1 MTSPRITFT
10 ISSPAASSLGLL
22 QIEQQEWSAYTG
34 RVTTGVMVSALRT
47 MLYGEES
54 TDRVNCGVID
64 GAVICQIDVYPRRP
78 GLAYQFATSW
88 GELSPRSEEEITETE
103 LVSFHLESNASP
115 SHPCREILSATW
127 VDGLVYDGEG
137 NEIAAPQLVIAS
149 NTIATK
155 NGQAIYG
162 TAEVVYRTERHSYT
176 LTIPRRDEAIDNFFS
191 AVVYGWYEGGIDYLQ
206 IELPPGIETFEAD
219 ATAACGHSV
228 TASVTDDEGD
238 PIDQP
243 VTASRVSIIDYCSQ
257 EVVEDSY
264 V

>member
-34 RVTTGVMVSALRT
+34 KVTTGVMVSALRT
-47 MLYGEES
+47 LLYGDET
-54 TDRVNCGVID
+54 TDSVNCGVID
-64 GAVICQIDVYPRRP
+64 GSVICQIDVYPRRR
-78 GLAYQFATSW
+78 GLRYQFASSW
-88 GELSPRSEEEITETE
+88 GDLSARYEEEITETE
-103 LVSFHLESNASP
+103 LVSFHLESTASP
-115 SHPCREILSATW
+115 SHPCLEIISAAW
-127 VDGLVYDGEG
+127 VDDLVYDADG
-137 NEIAAPQLVIAS
+137 NEIAAPSLIIDGT
-149 NTIATK
+149 TIATK

-176 LTIPRRDEAIDNFFS
+176 LIIPRRDEAIDNFFS
-191 AVVYGWYEGGIDYLQ
+191 AVIYGWYEGGIDYLQ
-206 IELPPGIETFEAD
+206 IDLPPGIEVFEAD
-219 ATAACGHSV
+219 ASATCGHSI
-228 TASVTDDEGD
+228 TASVTDDED
-238 PIDQP
+238 NPIDQP

>member
-10 ISSPAASSLGLL
+10 ISRPAASSLGLL

-34 RVTTGVMVSALRT
+34 KVTTGGMVSALRT
-47 MLYGEES
+47 LLYGEES
-54 TDRVNCGVID
+54 TDRVNCGMID

-78 GLAYQFATSW
+78 GLSYQFSTSW
-88 GELSPRSEEEITETE
+88 GSLSPRYEEEVTETE
-103 LVSFHLESNASP
+103 LVSFHLESSASP

-127 VDGLVYDGEG
+127 VDQLVYDAEG
-137 NEIAAPQLVIAS
+137 NEIAAPLLIIDDT
-149 NTIATK
+149 TIATK

-162 TAEVVYRTERHSYT
+162 TAEAVYRTERHSYS
-176 LTIPRRDEAIDNFFS
+176 LVIPRRVEAIDNFFS
-191 AVVYGWYEGGIDYLQ
+191 AVVYGWYEGGLDYLQ
-206 IELPPGIETFEAD
+206 IDLPPGIEVFEAD
-219 ATAACGHSV
+219 AAATCGHSV
-228 TASVTDDEGD
+228 TASVTDDED
-238 PIDQP
+238 NPIDQP

>member
-1 MTSPRITFT
+1 MTIPRITFT
-10 ISSPAASSLGLL
+10 ISKPAGSSLGLL

-47 MLYGEES
+47 LLYGEES

-64 GAVICQIDVYPRRP
+64 GAVICQIDVYPRRS
-78 GLAYQFATSW
+78 GLEYQFAASW
-88 GELSPRSEEEITETE
+88 GELSPRYEEEITETE
-103 LVSFHLESNASP
+103 LVSFHLASSASP

-127 VDGLVYDGEG
+127 VDHLVYDAEG
-137 NEIAAPQLVIAS
+137 NKIAAPALIIDG
-149 NTIATK
+149 TIATQ

-162 TAEVVYRTERHSYT
+162 TAEVIYRSERHRYS
-176 LTIPRRDEAIDNFFS
+176 LVIPRRGTAIDNFFS
-191 AVVYGWYEGGIDYLQ
+191 AVVYGWYEGGLDYLQ
-206 IELPPGIETFEAD
+206 IDLPPGIEVFEAD
-219 ATAACGHSV
+219 AKASCGYSS
-228 TASVTDDEGD
+228 TASVTDDEDD

-243 VTASRVSIIDYCSQ
+243 VTASRVSDIDYCSQ